1 MYMRG
6 RRGARRVQ
14 CAAPPPRGLCSAEGI
29 LGGGSTRGRHLGPF
43 GWSLKGQVRPG
54 PSLRPLR
61 QQRAAQTARRC
72 HARRAG
78 GALIASLCGD
88 RRSRSQAPQRSVRR
102 DACLRQ
108 MPRRAMWPGP
118 LAAARAALA
127 CATVAAIVGL
137 ASAQPPPPQQVA
149 LGNWSSSQELEGEEL
164 GALFGYSVRLA
175 ADAWCRRAVRTLA
188 QPCC

>member
-1 MYMRG
+1 MPDACS
-6 RRGARRVQ
+6 ARR
-14 CAAPPPRGLCSAEGI
+14 PPPGAL
-29 LGGGSTRGRHLGPF
+29 LGGGHI
-43 GWSLKGQVRPG
+43 GWRFHTGASPWPLWVEPQGAVTLWQVRPG

-164 GALFGYSVRLA
+164 GAMFGYSVRLA